1 MIQTCVP
8 QQLLFSH
15 HSLSVCLNCPWTGSE
30 PESGVYTSVLR
41 VSVWFFSLCVCVC
54 VCGGGVCLSVFK
66 VWHMCFLS
74 ISSSHTNQKTTD
86 RPPQPPPAP
95 PAAPSLT
102 RSSPSPPTQTCSTT
116 PNFNFFIFDDFIS
129 IPLLCPRVFVVYA
142 AVLIELLR
150 SGYISEAA
158 VVFPKHNSTCSGKR
172 SARAGRSF
180 LYRPDIHIWNS
191 QRSDSLICLWASG
204 LYGEV
209 VPVSSERHLLLR
221 EVGATWVGG
230 GFIVGTAEAVYN
242 PSMGL
247 IWAVMPISATLC
259 FIIGGLFFAEPM
271 RNNKYVTMMD
281 PFQIKY
287 GKVPTAALSL
297 ASLISEI
304 MWVTGTLIGLGVTM
318 SVILDLSYTVSI
330 WISAAVA
337 ITYTL
342 LGGLYSVAYTDIIQ
356 LVLIFISLWLC
367 VPFSMM
373 SPACWTSR
381 RRPTTT
387 PTRIRLGNLG
397 LQNFHQR
404 TLSATSSSTA
414 KITCFAAAFIVPTLG
429 IPPIL
434 LGAVAASTIPHTLLH
449 LHHRHRA
456 VAAAVMSSTDSA
468 LLSAASI
475 FTSNIYK
482 NILRPQASEREIQW
496 VIQGS
501 VVVVGLAG
509 TSLTFLDNSVLMIWL
524 LRSDLTYTLMLP
536 QLVCVL
542 FFSVSNGY
550 GAVLG
555 CATGMVLRVL
565 CGEPVL
571 GIPPVIK
578 FPGCTLVNGVYV
590 QSSPIRT
597 ICMLSAVAAILFFS
611 YVAAQLFN
619 RGLIPEKYDFFN
631 VKRSLPQNGDKKE
644 ESQKLENENTEA
656 SQPML
661 ESPL

>member
-1 MIQTCVP
+1 MALNILGVTVMMFFY
-8 QQLLFSH
+8 LL
-15 HSLSVCLNCPWTGSE
+15 
-30 PESGVYTSVLR
+30 VLAI
-41 VSVWFFSLCVCVC
+41 
-54 VCGGGVCLSVFK
+54 G
-66 VWHMCFLS
+66 
-74 ISSSHTNQKTTD
+74 I
-86 RPPQPPPAP
+86 
-95 PAAPSLT
+95 
-102 RSSPSPPTQTCSTT
+102 
-116 PNFNFFIFDDFIS
+116 
-129 IPLLCPRVFVVYA
+129 
-142 AVLIELLR
+142 
-150 SGYISEAA
+150 
-158 VVFPKHNSTCSGKR
+158 
-172 SARAGRSF
+172 
-180 LYRPDIHIWNS
+180 
-191 QRSDSLICLWASG
+191 WASVKSKREAKKG
-204 LYGEV
+204 QGDKTEMALLGNRGINLV
-209 VPVSSERHLLLR
+209 V
-221 EVGATWVGG
+221 GIFTMTATWVGG

-367 VPFSMM
+367 VPFSMT
-373 SPACWTSR
+373 SPAVVDITQTAYNYTFQNPWVGSLDGNQAWR
-381 RRPTTT
+381 W
-387 PTRIRLGNLG
+387 IDNFLLLGLGNLG

-434 LGAVAASTIPHTLLH
+434 LGAVAASTNWNLTTYGPLSPYERGQTGLILPIVLQYLTPYYISIIGIG
-449 LHHRHRA
+449 A

-496 VIQGS
+496 VIQAS

-542 FFSVSNGY
+542 FFKISNGY

-555 CATGMVLRVL
+555 CATGMLLRVL
-565 CGEPVL
+565 CGEPGL
-571 GIPPVIK
+571 GIPPVLM

-590 QSSPIRT
+590 QHSPIRT

-611 YVAAQLFN
+611 FVAERLFN
-619 RGLIPEKYDFFN
+619 RSVIPEKYDFFS
-631 VKRSLPQNGDKKE
+631 VKERPTQNLNKE
-644 ESQKLENENTEA
+644 ENLKLEGDNTEA
-656 SQPML
+656 TQPML
-661 ESPL
+661 ESPC

>member
-1 MIQTCVP
+1 MALNILGVTVMMFFY
-8 QQLLFSH
+8 LL
-15 HSLSVCLNCPWTGSE
+15 
-30 PESGVYTSVLR
+30 VLAI
-41 VSVWFFSLCVCVC
+41 
-54 VCGGGVCLSVFK
+54 G
-66 VWHMCFLS
+66 
-74 ISSSHTNQKTTD
+74 I
-86 RPPQPPPAP
+86 
-95 PAAPSLT
+95 
-102 RSSPSPPTQTCSTT
+102 
-116 PNFNFFIFDDFIS
+116 
-129 IPLLCPRVFVVYA
+129 
-142 AVLIELLR
+142 
-150 SGYISEAA
+150 
-158 VVFPKHNSTCSGKR
+158 
-172 SARAGRSF
+172 
-180 LYRPDIHIWNS
+180 
-191 QRSDSLICLWASG
+191 WASVKSKREAKKG
-204 LYGEV
+204 QGDKTEMALLGNRGINLV
-209 VPVSSERHLLLR
+209 V
-221 EVGATWVGG
+221 GIFTMTATWVGG

-247 IWAVMPISATLC
+247 IWAVMPISATLW
-259 FIIGGLFFAEPM
+259 GLFFAEPM

-373 SPACWTSR
+373 SPAVVDITQTAYNYTYQNPWVGSLDGDR
-381 RRPTTT
+381 AWRW
-387 PTRIRLGNLG
+387 IDNFLLLGLGNLG

-434 LGAVAASTIPHTLLH
+434 LGAVAASTNWNLTSYGPLSPVERGETGLILPIVLQYLTPYYISIIGIG
-449 LHHRHRA
+449 A

-542 FFSVSNGY
+542 FFKISNGY

-555 CATGMVLRVL
+555 CVTGMVLRVL

-571 GIPPVIK
+571 GIPPVLM

-590 QSSPIRT
+590 QRWPIRT
-597 ICMLSAVAAILFFS
+597 ICMLSAVVAILFFS
-611 YVAAQLFN
+611 YLAAQLFD
-619 RGLIPEKYDFFN
+619 RGLISEKYDFFS
-631 VKRSLPQNGDKKE
+631 VKH
-644 ESQKLENENTEA
+644 
-656 SQPML
+656 SQPQRRAGGGHAAHVRVSVL
-661 ESPL
+661 GSEEEDASPRSTLCTLNTSNVH